1 MDFSVPVLAPQ
12 CKMMNIGGVDIIGNP
27 SSGVIVGL
35 DEEGLSIVNK
45 LRNHLP
51 IHPASLNPNEL
62 LLLNTLAESDFFIS
76 EGPIKIRSVYF
87 HVTSHCNM
95 HCPGCYSY
103 EDGRN
108 DRNDLS
114 LSDLKNILDNLVRAG
129 LTHLI
134 ISGGEPFVRNDL
146 DAFLAY
152 ARSIQQICYI
162 ECISNGTMP
171 LARYRRAL
179 EYLDQLTF
187 SLDSACREKAII
199 RPDWAFDL
207 VVKKISALKS
217 TKKPVSI
224 VFTLHH
230 KNIDDC
236 DELLAFA
243 HRLDTPCR
251 FSIFTIDSFY
261 GRTSPLT
268 LTESDYRS
276 FHSFITSKQ
285 SDIAIDDGSLGNE
298 ISCVESCGAGKSTVS
313 VSSSGAVY
321 PCHMFVG
328 MPSFQIGNALCEE
341 IVEIVNNPKRNP
353 FCKMSV
359 ADIRTCSDCQ
369 VRFVCGGGCRF
380 RAYATGG
387 KIDSI
392 DPMCQI
398 YKANKESYIQRLV
411 ASL

>member
-1 MDFSVPVLAPQ
+1 M
-12 CKMMNIGGVDIIGNP
+12 
-27 SSGVIVGL
+27 
-35 DEEGLSIVNK
+35 
-45 LRNHLP
+45 H
-51 IHPASLNPNEL
+51 
-62 LLLNTLAESDFFIS
+62 TL
-76 EGPIKIRSVYF
+76 
-87 HVTSHCNM
+87 
-95 HCPGCYSY
+95 
-103 EDGRN
+103 N
-108 DRNDLS
+108 DRVQFLRFHTQLDFRAQTHF
-114 LSDLKNILDNLVRAG
+114 LKSILDAVLHHNAVGRRSDRQHKDVLVAAVTAEYIALAQR
-129 LTHLI
+129 L
-134 ISGGEPFVRNDL
+134 PND
-146 DAFLAY
+146 FLAY

-251 FSIFTIDSFY
+251 FSIFTIDSFH

-298 ISCVESCGAGKSTVS
+298 ISCVESCGAG
-313 VSSSGAVY
+313 
-321 PCHMFVG
+321 
-328 MPSFQIGNALCEE
+328 
-341 IVEIVNNPKRNP
+341 
-353 FCKMSV
+353 
-359 ADIRTCSDCQ
+359 
-369 VRFVCGGGCRF
+369 
-380 RAYATGG
+380 
-387 KIDSI
+387 SI
-392 DPMCQI
+392 NC
-398 YKANKESYIQRLV
+398 L
-411 ASL
+411 